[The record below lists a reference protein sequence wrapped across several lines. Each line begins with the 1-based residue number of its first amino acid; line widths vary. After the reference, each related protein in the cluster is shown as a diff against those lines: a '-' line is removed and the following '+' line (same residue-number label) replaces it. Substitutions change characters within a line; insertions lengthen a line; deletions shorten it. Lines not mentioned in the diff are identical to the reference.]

1 MKLREKLIY
10 TALVLAVIFW
20 LLYSVKSILAPF
32 ICSLI
37 ISYFLDP
44 LVDYLV
50 TKHHMKRLKAT
61 TLILALFS
69 ALFIS
74 FCLLLLPIIY
84 SQSIALIEAVPEYVH
99 TITIDSY
106 PKIAAFLNKFGFNL
120 DQDFSHVMQK
130 EQMTARV
137 IDFSRNLLGN
147 AISSSAVVINI
158 LALIFVTPILIF
170 YLLNDW
176 DVMVEKIST
185 YLPRSVAAQIKQVT
199 KEIDTTMS
207 GYIRGQFNVCLI
219 LGITYATLLSFTGLN
234 FGFLIGLLT
243 GLLSF
248 IPYLGMLTG
257 VTIAI
262 VVALFQWGFDATH
275 ISAVAIVFF
284 LGQILESN
292 FLTPKLIGS
301 KIGLHPV
308 WLIFGLFFFGT
319 LFGFVG
325 VLIAVPLTAI
335 CGVIIKYLALE
346 YKKKYV

>member
-1 MKLREKLIY
+1 MKSKEKLIY
-10 TALVLAVIFW
+10 TAIILAVIFW

-44 LVDYLV
+44 LVDRLV
-50 TKHHMKRLKAT
+50 VKHKMKRLKAT
-61 TLILALFS
+61 SLILALFF

-74 FCLLLLPIIY
+74 FCLILLPIIY
-84 SQSIALIEAVPEYVH
+84 SQSVALFEAIPEYLQ
-99 TITIDSY
+99 TITVDSY
-106 PKIAAFLNKFGFNL
+106 PKIATFLNKFGFKL
-120 DQDFSHVMQK
+120 DPDFSHVMQK
-130 EQMTARV
+130 EQVNERL
-137 IDFSRNLLGN
+137 IDFFRNILDN
-147 AISSSAVVINI
+147 AISSSVFLINI
-158 LALIFVTPILIF
+158 LSLIFVTPILIF

-176 DVMVEKIST
+176 DVMVEKISN
-185 YLPRSVAAQIKQVT
+185 YLPRNLSAQIKSIS
-199 KEIDTTMS
+199 KEIDKTLS

-248 IPYLGMLTG
+248 IPYLGMFTG
-257 VTIAI
+257 VTIGI
-262 VVALFQWGFDATH
+262 VVALFQWGFDATN
-275 ISAVAIVFF
+275 ISTVGIVFLF
-284 LGQILESN
+284 GQILESN

-308 WLIFGLFFFGT
+308 WMIFGLFFFGT
-319 LFGFVG
+319 LFGFIG
-325 VLIAVPLTAI
+325 VLVAVPLTAV
-335 CGVIIKYLALE
+335 CGVIIKYFALE